1 MINVHSGCIMIINI
15 FLQIIAVGNL
25 RVGVARQP
33 PAGLE
38 PAIFGLEGRR
48 LIHWAIEAGR
58 LANLV
63 FPPTRGRLT
72 LPRLK
77 ARVATARE
85 SNPYRF

>member
-25 RVGVARQP
+25 RVIVARQP

-48 LIHWAIEAGR
+48 LIQLGQGGFY
-58 LANLV
+58 LV
-63 FPPTRGRLT
+63 VIYF
-72 LPRLK
+72 
-77 ARVATARE
+77 
-85 SNPYRF
+85 